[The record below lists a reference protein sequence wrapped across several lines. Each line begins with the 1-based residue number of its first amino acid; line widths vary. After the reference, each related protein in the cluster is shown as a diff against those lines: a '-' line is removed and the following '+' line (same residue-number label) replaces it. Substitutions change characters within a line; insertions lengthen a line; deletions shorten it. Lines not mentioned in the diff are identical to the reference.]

1 MATVVPLPVICELH
15 VAPPQVGVPRA
26 TSQVIGHAAAPSSP
40 RSTSATRRCSSGVGR
55 SADRLQSMGYV
66 IAVDHGSKLVDQRR
80 CAFATPPGP
89 WST

>member
-15 VAPPQVGVPRA
+15 VA
-26 TSQVIGHAAAPSSP
+26 
-40 RSTSATRRCSSGVGR
+40 RRCSSGVGR
-55 SADRLQSMGYV
+55 SADRRQSMGCV
-66 IAVDHGSKLVDQRR
+66 IAVDHGSELVDQRR